1 MAIVS
6 CFTEQ
11 KINVLIGIYVIVP
24 NFLGSVLKCVLD
36 IIDLRHKFYTLT
48 LRLCRRIIRF

>member
-6 CFTEQ
+6 RFTEQ

-24 NFLGSVLKCVLD
+24 NFLLFGVSSKVR
-36 IIDLRHKFYTLT
+36 LRYH
-48 LRLCRRIIRF
+48 